1 MKTYTI
7 CLTGLAQRLCIVVGG
22 GKVASRKVTGLLEAG
37 AAVTVI
43 SPVLDDAIQHAASQE
58 QIRWIARPYQEGDL
72 AGAFLVIA
80 ATDDAPVNHA
90 VFAEAEGRHILVNV
104 VDDPQHSNFIL
115 PAQVRRGDLS
125 IAIST
130 GGASPA
136 LARRLREK
144 LDADFGPEYTLL
156 VQLLGEMRPRL
167 LERFA
172 PGEARLQAALQL
184 IDSDLRTVL
193 REAGYE
199 AGKAYIEQLW
209 QESLASNS

>member
-1 MKTYTI
+1 
-7 CLTGLAQRLCIVVGG
+7 LTDLAQRLCIVVGG
-22 GKVASRKVTGLLEAG
+22 GKVASRKVIGLLEAG

-43 SPVLDDAIQHAASQE
+43 SPVLDDTIQHAASQE

-90 VFAEAEGRHILVNV
+90 VFAEAELRHILVNV

-115 PAQVRRGDLS
+115 PAQVRRGDLR

-144 LDADFGPEYTLL
+144 LEADFGPEYTLL
-156 VQLLGEMRPRL
+156 VQLLDELRPRL

-184 IDSDLRTVL
+184 IDSDLLTVL

-199 AGKAYIEQLW
+199 AGKAYTEQLW
-209 QESLASNS
+209 EERLASNS

>member
-7 CLTGLAQRLCIVVGG
+7 CLTGLAQRSCVVVGG
-22 GKVASRKVTGLLEAG
+22 GKVASRKMTGLLEAG
-37 AAVTVI
+37 ALVTVI
-43 SPVLDDAIQHAASQE
+43 SPVLDDTIQHAASQGF
-58 QIRWIARPYQEGDL
+58 IRWIARPFQEGDL

-80 ATDDAPVNHA
+80 ATDDAQVNHA
-90 VFAEAEGRHILVNV
+90 VFAEAEQRQILVNV

-144 LDADFGPEYTLL
+144 LEADIGPEYELL
-156 VQLLGEMRPRL
+156 IQLLAELRPKL
-167 LERFA
+167 IESFS
-172 PGEARLQAALQL
+172 PGEARLQAALHL
-184 IDSDLRTVL
+184 IDSDILKVL
-193 REAGYE
+193 RQAGYS
-199 AGKAYIEQLW
+199 AAKAYAEQLW
-209 QESLASNS
+209 EISSTSTS

>member
-7 CLTGLAQRLCIVVGG
+7 CLTDLAQRLCIVVGG
-22 GKVASRKVTGLLEAG
+22 GKVASRKVIGLLEAG

-43 SPVLDDAIQHAASQE
+43 SPVLDDTIQHAASQE

-90 VFAEAEGRHILVNV
+90 VFAEAELRHILVNV

-115 PAQVRRGDLS
+115 PAQVRRGDLR

-144 LDADFGPEYTLL
+144 LEADFGPEYTLL
-156 VQLLGEMRPRL
+156 VQLLDELRPRL

-184 IDSDLRTVL
+184 IDSDLLTVL

-199 AGKAYIEQLW
+199 AGKAYTEQLW
-209 QESLASNS
+209 EERLASNS